1 MEPVAGVLDT
11 SAIVARHQED
21 ASIVL
26 PDQAAISTVTLVE
39 LHAGVRGAANEHARR
54 VRQRQLSFVEARF
67 EPLPV
72 DEDVARHAGRI
83 RADARRAGHKAAL
96 ADVLI
101 AATAVAQGVAV
112 YTRDR
117 DFERLSGVDV
127 VIV

>member
-11 SAIVARHQED
+11 SVIVARSKED

-39 LHAGVRGAANEHARR
+39 LHAGVLSAPNDDARR
-54 VRQRQLSFVEARF
+54 ARQRQLSLVEARF

-83 RADARRAGHKAAL
+83 RAEARRAGHKAPL
-96 ADVLI
+96 ADLLI
-101 AATAVAQGVAV
+101 AATAVARGVAV

-117 DFERLSGVDV
+117 DFERLPGVDV
-127 VIV
+127 VFV